1 MNNFAEK
8 KAEFEN
14 LKKKSLD
21 EQKQMYLNDEL
32 KTLFNNWQK
41 GLEIQIPSGTEI
53 DNSLLAAF
61 NQEKKTD
68 LKAIEQFL
76 QIVHDWVDE
85 ATHEVEASGVTKPK
99 D

>member
-1 MNNFAEK
+1 MTNFAEK

-41 GLEIQIPSGTEI
+41 CLEIQIPSGTEI
-53 DNSLLAAF
+53 DNSL
-61 NQEKKTD
+61 
-68 LKAIEQFL
+68 
-76 QIVHDWVDE
+76 
-85 ATHEVEASGVTKPK
+85 
-99 D
+99 